1 MNNRISLIIAL
12 SLSFLMIPAASAWER
27 GRLEMTPYVAY
38 ALGGSFDDFY
48 SYDGNHYYGSVD
60 LDDGMQLGV
69 RMGIGVARGI
79 GIEFQVAYMP
89 TAFYAEGDDSF
100 FGGREEKITD
110 VDLTMFQGS
119 LMIDMARG
127 PVIPYFG
134 MGIGSTTFNMERGDD
149 STRFTASLA
158 GGFRFRIN
166 SHLSFRTE
174 IRGYGIWID
183 EGNDC
188 YDDYGYDCDNDQY
201 LRILESSFGLSVKI

>member
-1 MNNRISLIIAL
+1 MKTQISLTVTLITG
-12 SLSFLMIPAASAWER
+12 LMIVAPALAWER
-27 GRLEMTPYVAY
+27 GRVEISPYVAY

-48 SYDGNHYYGSVD
+48 SYNGNEYYGNVD
-60 LDDGMQLGV
+60 LDDGTQLGV

-79 GIEFQVAYMP
+79 GIEFQAAYMP
-89 TAFYAEGDDSF
+89 TAFYADRDESF
-100 FGGREEKITD
+100 FGGSSRKITD
-110 VDLTMFQGS
+110 VDLTIFQGS

-127 PVIPYFG
+127 PVIPYMG
-134 MGIGSTTFNMERGDD
+134 MGIGSTTFNMDHGDD

-158 GGFRFRIN
+158 GGFKFRIN

-183 EGNDC
+183 EGNNC
-188 YDDYGYDCDNDQY
+188 YDDYDCDDDQY